1 MQVKGV
7 RGSMRAETNGVSKT
21 GMRTRN
27 LSALLSEIHYRGS
40 VSRVELASSLGLS
53 KTTVSALVDEL
64 AALGLIQTAGSEPRT
79 GAGRP
84 GALLAP
90 TLRRTVLVVNPEID
104 VTTLAL
110 VAMGGRIVRKQRFR
124 HAKTEPTTL
133 RRVITH
139 IEKFLTALDDHARVS
154 IEATVLAVP
163 GAVDEATETIVAA
176 PSIKWNGVRANAAL
190 ERAAGTP
197 VATINNG
204 RAATIGEWAFGA
216 ARSHRHAVCIFS
228 GTGGVGGGLIVNGEV
243 VAGASGLAGEIGK
256 MRIHDSDLRLPQ
268 NSTFESLMQRD
279 AVVEELGF
287 TELDDAQ
294 LLQAL
299 VAALESRTLKTVHD
313 QNRVLANALATLRDL
328 LDPEVIVLGGYFGSL
343 LETQREQLMQ
353 EINTG
358 ALVARGSDFL
368 VARSVGL
375 DDMVLLGAAETHWK
389 RLLADPIPA

>member
-1 MQVKGV
+1 
-7 RGSMRAETNGVSKT
+7 MRADTNGVSKT
-21 GMRTRN
+21 GMRIRN
-27 LSALLSEIHYRGS
+27 ISALLSEIHYQGS
-40 VSRVELASSLGLS
+40 ISRVELATTLGLS
-53 KTTVSALVDEL
+53 KTTVSALADEL
-64 AALGLIQTAGSEPRT
+64 ITLGLIGTGGSEARV

-84 GALLAP
+84 GALLVP
-90 TLRRTVLVVNPEID
+90 SLSRTVLVVNPEID
-104 VTTLAL
+104 VTTIAL
-110 VAMGGRIVRKQRFR
+110 VAMGGRIVRKQRFV
-124 HAKTEPTTL
+124 HAKSEPTTL
-133 RRVITH
+133 RRVITQM
-139 IEKFLTALDDHARVS
+139 EKFLSALDEGSRISV
-154 IEATVLAVP
+154 EATVLAVP
-163 GAVDEATETIVAA
+163 GAVDEATETVVAA

-190 ERAAGTP
+190 ERAAGTR

-294 LLQAL
+294 LLHEL

-313 QNRVLANALATLRDL
+313 QSRVLANALASLRDL
-328 LDPEVIVLGGYFGSL
+328 LDPEVIVLGGYLGAL
-343 LETQREQLMQ
+343 LETQREQLMH
-353 EINTG
+353 EINTD
-358 ALVARGSDFL
+358 ALTTRGSDFL
-368 VARSVGL
+368 VARAVGL